1 MWVEPASPAASAA
14 EGDGPDRAT
23 PPTAPRRAALGL
35 PGAMTVSAG
44 VHSLRSAGLTGFLGG
59 SMAVLGYANT
69 GLLASVPA
77 ATGLA
82 VLASSDLRTRRFSL
96 STLRA
101 SAVLVAVGLV
111 VDSSRAAAWDR
122 LVVAAAVTAL
132 VAAALAGAWLGTRGI
147 AFGDVL
153 LTSFAVAVPAWLS
166 PRAAAVTVFV
176 GVLAA
181 ALLVLVRR
189 VWADHRTSGT
199 VAFGP
204 ALLAGW
210 AVAMVVG

>member
-1 MWVEPASPAASAA
+1 M
-14 EGDGPDRAT
+14 G
-23 PPTAPRRAALGL
+23 APGL
-35 PGAMTVSAG
+35 
-44 VHSLRSAGLTGFLGG
+44 SLKAGLTGCVGG
-59 SMAVLGYANT
+59 SLAALGYLHT
-69 GLLASVPA
+69 GSVAAVPA

-82 VLASSDLRTRRFSL
+82 ALAASDLTSHRFSL
-96 STLRA
+96 RTLRLA
-101 SAVLVAVGLV
+101 AGLVAAGLLI
-111 VDSSRAAAWDR
+111 DSSRAAAWDR
-122 LVVAAAVTAL
+122 LAVAAAVTL
-132 VAAALAGAWLGTRGI
+132 LIAAAVAGAWLGTRGI

-181 ALLVLVRR
+181 AVLVVVRR
-189 VWADHRTSGT
+189 VGADDPTSST

-204 ALLAGW
+204 ALVAGW

>member
-1 MWVEPASPAASAA
+1 MDIA
-14 EGDGPDRAT
+14 RAGV
-23 PPTAPRRAALGL
+23 APAALGARPERAIYRAL
-35 PGAMTVSAG
+35 ARARLEQPGAMTVGAG
-44 VHSLRSAGLTGFLGG
+44 GLSLKAGLTGCVGL
-59 SMAVLGYANT
+59 SLAALGYMHT
-69 GLLASVPA
+69 GMVAAVPA

-82 VLASSDLRTRRFSL
+82 VLAASDLSSHRFSL
-96 STLRA
+96 RTLRVA
-101 SAVLVAVGLV
+101 SVLVAVGLL
-111 VDSSRAAAWDR
+111 VDSSRAATWDR
-122 LVVAAAVTAL
+122 LAVAAAVTVL

-153 LTSFAVAVPAWLS
+153 LTSFAVSVPAWLS

>member
-1 MWVEPASPAASAA
+1 MTTVA
-14 EGDGPDRAT
+14 GTHTLR
-23 PPTAPRRAALGL
+23 TAGITGCVGGCVAALG
-35 PGAMTVSAG
+35 VWQ
-44 VHSLRSAGLTGFLGG
+44 
-59 SMAVLGYANT
+59 T
-69 GLLASVPA
+69 GLIAVVPA

-82 VLASSDLRTRRFSL
+82 ALAVSDVTSRRFSL
-96 STLRA
+96 RTLRVA
-101 SAVLVAVGLV
+101 SVLVAVGLL

-122 LVVAAAVTAL
+122 LAVAAAVTVL
-132 VAAALAGAWLGTRGI
+132 VATALAGAWLGTRGI

-176 GVLAA
+176 AVVAA

-189 VWADHRTSGT
+189 VGGGDGTGST
-199 VAFGP
+199 VAIGP

-210 AVAMVVG
+210 VVAMVVG

>member
-1 MWVEPASPAASAA
+1 MGAGALSLKTGLTGCVGGSL
-14 EGDGPDRAT
+14 
-23 PPTAPRRAALGL
+23 AALGY
-35 PGAMTVSAG
+35 M
-44 VHSLRSAGLTGFLGG
+44 HTG
-59 SMAVLGYANT
+59 MVAA
-69 GLLASVPA
+69 VPA

-82 VLASSDLRTRRFSL
+82 ALAASDLTTHRFSL
-96 STLRA
+96 RTLRVA
-101 SAVLVAVGLV
+101 SVLVAVGLL
-111 VDSSRAAAWDR
+111 VDSRRAEAWDH
-122 LVVAAAVTAL
+122 LAVAAAVTVL
-132 VAAALAGAWLGTRGI
+132 VAAALVGAWLGTRGI

-189 VWADHRTSGT
+189 RWADDGTSRT

-204 ALLAGW
+204 ALMAGW
-210 AVAMVVG
+210 VVAMVVG

>member
-1 MWVEPASPAASAA
+1 MGA
-14 EGDGPDRAT
+14 G
-23 PPTAPRRAALGL
+23 GL
-35 PGAMTVSAG
+35 
-44 VHSLRSAGLTGFLGG
+44 SLKAGLTGCVGG
-59 SMAVLGYANT
+59 SLAALGYLHT
-69 GLLASVPA
+69 GMVAAVPA

-82 VLASSDLRTRRFSL
+82 ALAASDLTSHRFSL
-96 STLRA
+96 RTLRA
-101 SAVLVAVGLV
+101 ASVLVAVGLL

-122 LVVAAAVTAL
+122 LAVAAALTVLIA
-132 VAAALAGAWLGTRGI
+132 VALAGAWLGTHGI

-166 PRAAAVTVFV
+166 PRAAAVTVLV

-189 VWADHRTSGT
+189 GWADDGTSST

-210 AVAMVVG
+210 VVAMVVG

>member
-1 MWVEPASPAASAA
+1 MGAA
-14 EGDGPDRAT
+14 
-23 PPTAPRRAALGL
+23 GL
-35 PGAMTVSAG
+35 
-44 VHSLRSAGLTGFLGG
+44 SLKAGLTGCVGG
-59 SMAVLGYANT
+59 SLAALGYLHT
-69 GLLASVPA
+69 GLVAAVPA

-82 VLASSDLRTRRFSL
+82 ALAGSDLTSHRFSL
-96 STLRA
+96 RTLRLA
-101 SAVLVAVGLV
+101 AGLVGLGLLI
-111 VDSSRAAAWDR
+111 DSGRAAAWDR
-122 LVVAAAVTAL
+122 LAVAVAVTLL

-181 ALLVLVRR
+181 ALLVMVRR
-189 VWADHRTSGT
+189 LGARDDTSRM

-204 ALLAGW
+204 ALVAGW
-210 AVAMVVG
+210 AVAVVVG